1 MLHVLFNNFFYR
13 FIFYDTNSSSSLTN
27 IHSFTI
33 LSASL
38 IAFWNLISSPQSTIK
53 TINRKKFEKILT
65 PSVKTIDFYTNEVEP
80 SNNCEVSIQDSA
92 PLTAWVSAYETQI
105 MHIIIWYYNKPIL
118 MWVKNRSNPR

>member
-1 MLHVLFNNFFYR
+1 MLHVLFNNLFYR
-13 FIFYDTNSSSSLTN
+13 FIFCDTNSSSSLTN

-53 TINRKKFEKILT
+53 TTNRKKFEKMLT

-80 SNNCEVSIQDSA
+80 SNNCEVSIQDST
-92 PLTAWVSAYETQI
+92 PLTAWVSANETQI
-105 MHIIIWYYNKPIL
+105 MHIIIWYYTKPIL
-118 MWVKNRSNPR
+118 MWVKNLSNPR